1 MIKRLLFRGLLY
13 LSVALNATVATAQ
26 IPPGYYNSADGLT
39 GTQLKDALNN
49 IIDGHV
55 EFSYTSSATDVWDI
69 LKETDK
75 DTIDPNNVV
84 LFYSGWTMNGAQE
97 YNSGNGW
104 NREHVWAKSRGD
116 LGNTQGAGTDVH
128 ALRPCD
134 ISVNSARNNRWFDF
148 GDQEYIDNDGATGC
162 YVGTSSW
169 VWEPRDKV
177 KGDVARM
184 IFYMTTRYE
193 GENGEADLELVN
205 YIPTDNNTN
214 DPIHARLNALL
225 EWHLNDPVDD
235 WERNRNNIIYYDY
248 QENRNPFIDHPEYVD
263 EIWGSVA
270 NLKDEISKEE
280 VELVKVVNLL
290 GQEVKIQPGVMQL
303 YVYSDGSVVKRIVE

>member
-1 MIKRLLFRGLLY
+1 MTQRLISKAILFIA
-13 LSVALNATVATAQ
+13 VALSATVTIAQ
-26 IPPGYYNSADGLT
+26 IPPGYYSSANGLT
-39 GTQLKDALNN
+39 GTPLKDALNN

-55 EFSYTSSATDVWDI
+55 EFSYSSSGTDVWDI

-84 LFYSGWTMNGAQE
+84 LFYSGWTKNGAQE

-104 NREHVWAKSRGD
+104 NREHVWAKSHGNFGTA
-116 LGNTQGAGTDVH
+116 LGPGTDVH
-128 ALRPCD
+128 ALRPTD
-134 ISVNSARNNRWFDF
+134 ISVNGARGNRWFDY
-148 GDQEYIDNDGATGC
+148 GSQQYIDGDGATEC
-162 YVGTSSW
+162 YIDGAGT

-184 IFYMTTRYE
+184 IFYMSTRYE
-193 GENGEADLELVN
+193 GENGEVDLELVD
-205 YIPTDNNTN
+205 YLPPTSTS
-214 DPIHARLNALL
+214 DPIHAKLTTLL

-235 WERNRNNIIYYDY
+235 WERNRNDIIYYNY

-270 NLKDEISKEE
+270 NLKDELSQEE
-280 VELVKVVNLL
+280 VELVKVLNLL
-290 GQEVKIQPGVMQL
+290 GQEVEIKPGVLQL
-303 YVYSDGSVVKRIVE
+303 YVYSDGSVIKRIVQ